1 MENDLVKSLYK
12 VCTETMDRPSTAL
25 VRIGEL
31 SRRSGVSVELLRA
44 WEARY
49 RLLRPRRT
57 AGGFRL
63 YSGRDAARV
72 RRMRSLLA
80 SGLSA
85 AEAARV
91 VLQEETA
98 GGAGTTLP
106 TGLVDELDRSLLA
119 FDDPGAHATL
129 DRLFAS
135 VALETALV
143 EAILPELRSIGD
155 RWAAGTV
162 TVAQEHF
169 ASTLIRGRL
178 LGLARGWD
186 EGPGRRAVL
195 ACVPG
200 ELHDI
205 GLIAFGLVLRRSG
218 WRIVYLGQ
226 DTPIDTAAS
235 ALKRARARLF
245 VAASV
250 ERRRFSAVA
259 AELAALADRTTVA
272 IGGAGATAEHAR
284 QIRASLLDSGPVVA
298 ASQLSRAAA
307 H

>member
-1 MENDLVKSLYK
+1 MESLV
-12 VCTETMDRPSTAL
+12 C
-25 VRIGEL
+25 
-31 SRRSGVSVELLRA
+31 
-44 WEARY
+44 
-49 RLLRPRRT
+49 
-57 AGGFRL
+57 
-63 YSGRDAARV
+63 
-72 RRMRSLLA
+72 
-80 SGLSA
+80 
-85 AEAARV
+85 
-91 VLQEETA
+91 
-98 GGAGTTLP
+98 
-106 TGLVDELDRSLLA
+106 
-119 FDDPGAHATL
+119 
-129 DRLFAS
+129 
-135 VALETALV
+135 ETALV

-162 TVAQEHF
+162 TVAQEHV

-186 EGPGRRAVL
+186 EGPGQRAVL

-218 WRIVYLGQ
+218 WRILYLGQ

-235 ALKRARARLF
+235 ALKRAGARLL
-245 VAASV
+245 VVASV

-259 AELAALADRTTVA
+259 AELAALARSTTVA

-284 QIRASLLDSGPVVA
+284 QIRATLLDSGPVVA
-298 ASQLSRAAA
+298 APQLARAAT